1 MSNRKQME
9 LDAFEKSALELAF
22 GKNYEKNKSFMWIS
36 KFFPDVI
43 QKRIDAFEQF
53 IEPFMDNDG
62 KVDGSMLKTFAT
74 GRFGA
79 LESIIPN
86 KPFYLSD
93 ISVALQTM
101 LLGEGK

>member
-22 GKNYEKNKSFMWIS
+22 GKDYESNKSFMWIR

-62 KVDGSMLKTFAT
+62 RIDGPMLKTFAT

-93 ISVALQTM
+93 ISATLKTILIGDM
-101 LLGEGK
+101 K